1 MPAKSKHT
9 TPETPPAKRIGV
21 TARAVQIGVAVVTMK
36 NWQKAGVDIFDDD
49 AVRARLRKTKTLPP
63 DLKPEWR
70 PQVNPPPSD
79 ADPTSIDIET
89 IIQQLSTA
97 TDKHA
102 AQMVKTQIDGLLNA
116 YKLREAAGK
125 YVSKDVVREA
135 LIKVGTTFKA
145 AVLRMEADLPP
156 MLEGASP
163 AQMQRIIREK
173 VDEVLRALSEESSKV
188 IEDERG

>member
-1 MPAKSKHT
+1 MPVKAPQD
-9 TPETPPAKRIGV
+9 TPETPPAKRMGV

-70 PQVNPPPSD
+70 PQVNPPTPSD

-188 IEDERG
+188 IEDE